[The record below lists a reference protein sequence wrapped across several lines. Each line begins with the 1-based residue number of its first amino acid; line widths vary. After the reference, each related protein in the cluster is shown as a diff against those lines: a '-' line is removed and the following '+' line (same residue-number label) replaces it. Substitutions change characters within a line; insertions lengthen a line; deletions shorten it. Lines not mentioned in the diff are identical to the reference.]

1 MSLLVLVVPGLF
13 FLFNTKLQIL
23 KLNIEENIQQ
33 IIGLILLLIAYYYY
47 NNERLF

>member
-13 FLFNTKLQIL
+13 FLLNTKLQIL
-23 KLNIEENIQQ
+23 KFNIAENIQQ

-47 NNERLF
+47 NNEKLF